1 MPGSYQENT
10 ARIREKVRD
19 RVSEVG
25 MSRAAVEVGVAVSTL
40 KRFVED
46 PEAVFRS
53 STMRALRR
61 WEGQPTPI
69 YEDIPRVTREPRVAA
84 DPGLL
89 ELMRD
94 AVKATAAKMGYRQ
107 LASAIG
113 VKRSGL
119 ARFANV
125 EGSVPYADYWDL
137 IRAWYVDVYIPQ
149 RQAEEREAHP

>member
-1 MPGSYQENT
+1 M
-10 ARIREKVRD
+10 ARIKEKIRE

-25 MSRAAVEVGVAVSTL
+25 MARTSAEVGLGVATL
-40 KRFVED
+40 KRVLED
-46 PEAVFRS
+46 PEAVFLS
-53 STMRALRR
+53 PTIRALRR

-69 YEDIPRVTREPRVAA
+69 YEDIPRVSLGTRVAA

-107 LASAIG
+107 LASQIG

-137 IRAWYVDVYIPQ
+137 IRTWYVDVYIPQ
-149 RQAEEREAHP
+149 RQTEERATHE